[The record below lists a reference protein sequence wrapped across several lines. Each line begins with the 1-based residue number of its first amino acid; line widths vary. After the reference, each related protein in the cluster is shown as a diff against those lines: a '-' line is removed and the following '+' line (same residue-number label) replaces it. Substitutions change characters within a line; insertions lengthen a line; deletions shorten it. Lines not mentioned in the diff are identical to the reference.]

1 VESEI
6 FYVILKF
13 QALFVMSSDF
23 LRKENSDKLK
33 LIESWLIRLRSL
45 SCAVQFIMFHIF
57 TCISWP
63 TCKYIRVNLQLK

>member
-1 VESEI
+1 MESEI

-13 QALFVMSSDF
+13 QALFVTSSDF

-63 TCKYIRVNLQLK
+63 TCKYITELTCN